1 MLKQMKPVY
10 AFDSAFTPVE
20 FKEWQFGLRVV
31 MKELMHFPE
40 VVDLPAPVCVKTV
53 KRDGY
58 RIEKWESYPLPGSVV
73 PYLVLIP
80 NGVDSGHKVSAV
92 LLYSRIWR

>member
-1 MLKQMKPVY
+1 MAIRFTGGHEGVD
-10 AFDSAFTPVE
+10 AFSGGSGFT
-20 FKEWQFGLRVV
+20 
-31 MKELMHFPE
+31 
-40 VVDLPAPVCVKTV
+40 APVCVKTV